1 MSSDLVALVVAVTL
15 GVAVVVVGMRRNL
28 SDTTRNGLPRLGGE
42 PERATATLGLYEG
55 GVRGRRPLSP
65 RQRRWAIGAYL
76 LMSLT
81 WAAFA
86 VLSAR
91 DRLFDAI
98 LAVGFA
104 INAAVYWPKRS
115 PSSSDGSAS

>member
-1 MSSDLVALVVAVTL
+1 MS
-15 GVAVVVVGMRRNL
+15 R
-28 SDTTRNGLPRLGGE
+28 
-42 PERATATLGLYEG
+42 
-55 GVRGRRPLSP
+55 
-65 RQRRWAIGAYL
+65 AYL
-76 LMSLT
+76 LMSLA

-104 INAAVYWPKRS
+104 INAAVYWLKGRRLLRMGLLRDPARSLAKRERLVQVIDQQIRDS
-115 PSSSDGSAS
+115 GIEVSSVAIADDRDRIRHR